1 MKRIALL
8 IEASEVPGESVLP
21 GAKEDVK
28 AYHDWIYSKPGGDW
42 YDTEIRILNTPR
54 ISEVKAAISAA
65 GKVDYAFVAF
75 SGHGC
80 HSKELDLTKLCMR
93 DGTMS
98 VREVVPDTDRCTMV
112 VDACRNVMAEI
123 FTKSF
128 QLSLNEARAYAKF
141 AEARNYRQD
150 FEDLVSNA
158 EKGTI
163 FLYSC
168 DLDESAGESASGGY
182 FSRYLVEGGLAYAR
196 SRNGQRSYLTKTAF
210 QVAAEATTLR
220 NKQQHPKYEPGRR
233 LVHFPFGV

>member
-1 MKRIALL
+1 MKRIAFL
-8 IEASEVPGESVLP
+8 IESSEVPGEDILK
-21 GAKEDVK
+21 GAQEDVK
-28 AYHDWIYSKPGGDW
+28 AYKDWIYSKPGGDW
-42 YDTEIRILNTPR
+42 FDSEIKILNTPR
-54 ISEVKAAISAA
+54 ISEVKRVIQAA
-65 GKVDYAFVAF
+65 GKIDYAFVAF

-98 VREVVPDTDRCTMV
+98 VRELIPDTDRCTMV
-112 VDACRNVMAEI
+112 VDACRHVMPEV

-150 FEDLVSNA
+150 FEDLVANA

-163 FLYSC
+163 FLYGC
-168 DLDESAGESASGGY
+168 DLNESAGESERGGY

-196 SRNGQRSYLTKTAF
+196 NRGGNRSYSTKTAF
-210 QVAAEATTLR
+210 QVAAEATAAR

-233 LVHFPFGV
+233 LGHFPFGV